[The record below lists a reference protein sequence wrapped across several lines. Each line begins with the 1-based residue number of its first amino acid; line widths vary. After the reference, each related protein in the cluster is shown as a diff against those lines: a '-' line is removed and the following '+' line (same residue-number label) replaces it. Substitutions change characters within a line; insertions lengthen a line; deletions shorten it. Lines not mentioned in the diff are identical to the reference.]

1 MAQSIVGKFCLD
13 PVVTEEWLNLETC
26 LRAVG
31 KAMMELAPQRGLPRL
46 VNSWF
51 FPGRFKFLRK
61 YSTEEAA
68 RTSAWYSIDNFL
80 PLLGYVTMGLWCMRL
95 WEADLFARDEAA
107 PDWQNL
113 VTEKTNVHRSFLDYL
128 EQAVNW
134 NEERVRTLHLI
145 QSSQVWHSD
154 EREGR
159 ATIEGILRS
168 ILRTT
173 FPILIYLSWG
183 EIPNE
188 ISMFDVPKPLQEFV
202 PDANELKWLASP
214 SGEMKYSRWAIDTKT
229 SAWDRDPFTPP
240 ASTPAALPPSNESS
254 TTVAALAPFPPLP
267 KHSGQKENETI
278 HAFFS
283 RRKAANNKKIA
294 KESSTD
300 KQRHTQRTENAKRAG
315 VSKTAHIFV
324 WETLDGYYVCHQ
336 VTRGEVEDYLS
347 EYPPSQRRF
356 DPIHNEW
363 DLCPLFQ
370 DNDPVFGE
378 GFNEDV
384 PDDDSDG
391 YDETENH
398 PTFPQN
404 IDMASRFD
412 NMEVEVQEPHPQDLE
427 RASIEDV
434 PTYGDLDPALDYE
447 DLGPDFTEANIPKHN
462 LADASRSCVNSVYRK
477 FGLVPRTEKPEY
489 ETISGGLLGMLEK
502 RFGFVMVQSPD
513 AFVALHPPTEHL
525 DMQHLPNVLGMTDIG
540 NQLVS
545 QKGLSNILGIFFGQ
559 CLQARSPSLVNRRP
573 SPFKISRESLKSM
586 RKLLEHCIY
595 YVLRKSGSR
604 IGSEVLLFPRATDL
618 VEVLRQEWG
627 PDIKDVVRHLLARGI
642 PFWLAY
648 MSAEIMPAPKT
659 PPSYTLR
666 PKGFKADTTSG
677 VHTRC
682 NLHFLHTP
690 RTRIALQYGG
700 IIARLA
706 RSEVPDDDFFCGFDD
721 QIYNVGDCL
730 WDETSQHSY
739 WYERLSDH
747 EVDLVCSV
755 YHVGTGQNQTVGKG
769 KEKQASGPEVVDD
782 DQTSTVV
789 SVCLL

>member
-1 MAQSIVGKFCLD
+1 
-13 PVVTEEWLNLETC
+13 
-26 LRAVG
+26 
-31 KAMMELAPQRGLPRL
+31 
-46 VNSWF
+46 
-51 FPGRFKFLRK
+51 
-61 YSTEEAA
+61 
-68 RTSAWYSIDNFL
+68 
-80 PLLGYVTMGLWCMRL
+80 
-95 WEADLFARDEAA
+95 
-107 PDWQNL
+107 
-113 VTEKTNVHRSFLDYL
+113 
-128 EQAVNW
+128 
-134 NEERVRTLHLI
+134 
-145 QSSQVWHSD
+145 
-154 EREGR
+154 
-159 ATIEGILRS
+159 
-168 ILRTT
+168 
-173 FPILIYLSWG
+173 
-183 EIPNE
+183 
-188 ISMFDVPKPLQEFV
+188 
-202 PDANELKWLASP
+202 
-214 SGEMKYSRWAIDTKT
+214 MKYSRWAIDTKT
-229 SAWDRDPFTPP
+229 LAWYRDPFTPP

-254 TTVAALAPFPPLP
+254 ATVAALAPFPPLP

-300 KQRHTQRTENAKRAG
+300 KQRRTQRAENAKRAG
-315 VSKTAHIFV
+315 VSKTAHVFV
-324 WETLDGYYVCHQ
+324 WETLDGYYVRHQ

-404 IDMASRFD
+404 IDMASR
-412 NMEVEVQEPHPQDLE
+412 
-427 RASIEDV
+427 
-434 PTYGDLDPALDYE
+434 
-447 DLGPDFTEANIPKHN
+447 
-462 LADASRSCVNSVYRK
+462 
-477 FGLVPRTEKPEY
+477 TEKPEY
-489 ETISGGLLGMLEK
+489 ETISGGLLGTLEK
-502 RFGFVMVQSPD
+502 RFGFVMAQSPD

-525 DMQHLPNVLGMTDIG
+525 DTQHLPNVLGMTDIG
-540 NQLVS
+540 NQL
-545 QKGLSNILGIFFGQ
+545 
-559 CLQARSPSLVNRRP
+559 CLQARSVNDIDKKLLDFHQPSLVNRRP
-573 SPFKISRESLKSM
+573 SSFKISRESLKSM
-586 RKLLEHCIY
+586 RNPLEHCIY
-595 YVLRKSGSR
+595 YVLRKSGSG

-677 VHTRC
+677 LGFRPHGYKFDEHDYKAYTTRC

-690 RTRIALQYGG
+690 RARIALQYGG

-706 RSEVPDDDFFCGFDD
+706 RSEVPDDDFFRGFDD
-721 QIYNVGDCL
+721 QIYDVGDCL
-730 WDETSQHSY
+730 WDETSQHCY

-747 EVDLVCSV
+747 EVDLVCGV
-755 YHVGTGQNQTVGKG
+755 YHVGTGMYPFPSRLIFSDSRI
-769 KEKQASGPEVVDD
+769 QAKMR
-782 DQTSTVV
+782 Q
-789 SVCLL
+789 